1 MANQVIE
8 KWNDILNFLK
18 TQYNISNV
26 SFKTWLSDIK
36 VSRVDDLMVYLT
48 SDNETIRGN
57 ISFINTKYSSF
68 IKNAIAEVTEIE
80 YDICFDDLNN
90 TSAAEVK
97 KVEVK
102 ASSNN
107 IGNPLNSDYT
117 FDNFV
122 VSTNNA
128 LAHAT
133 ALKVAEA
140 PGEYYNPLYIYGNS
154 GLGKTH
160 LMSAIGHFILEN
172 NPSKKVMYVTSEI
185 FTNEL
190 IESLRNG
197 NTAPAAFRE
206 KYRNVDVLL
215 IDDIQ
220 FIIGKAATQE
230 EFFYT
235 FNSLYEAKKQI
246 VITSDRPPR
255 EFTQL
260 DERWKSRFGWG
271 IIVDITSPD
280 YETKIAI
287 LKKKLEI
294 KYNEGTDVDIDNDA
308 LSYMAE
314 NINTS
319 IRELE
324 GALTK
329 VIAMSKIKRTPATK
343 ELAEYA
349 LRDVCSPS
357 KKKVITPEFIIEVV
371 AEQFNFS
378 VNDILSKKRDKSVA
392 VPRQIAMYLAD
403 AYTDYTI
410 TSIAKIF
417 DKDHSTVIHNVKTIK
432 SKIDNDK
439 EIADAVQVLVNKIN
453 PDRD

>member
-1 MANQVIE
+1 MASRVEE
-8 KWNDILNFLK
+8 KWNEILEFLK
-18 TQYNISNV
+18 TEYNISKV
-26 SFKTWLSDIK
+26 SFDTWLK
-36 VSRVDDLMVYLT
+36 VLEFSKIEDGCLYLT
-48 SDNETIRGN
+48 SQDVTVQQNFN
-57 ISFINTKYSSF
+57 FISNKYSKL
-68 IKNAIAEVTEIE
+68 IKTAIAEVTNLE
-80 YDICFDDLNN
+80 YDIEFEVNSDEN
-90 TSAAEVK
+90 TSNTK
-97 KVEVK
+97 KIDNK
-102 ASSNN
+102 TTANN
-107 IGNPLNSDYT
+107 LGNPLHPDYT

-122 VSTNNA
+122 VSTSNS
-128 LAHAT
+128 LAHAS

-160 LMSAIGHFILEN
+160 LMSAVGHYILEN
-172 NPSKKVMYVTSEI
+172 SPNKKVMYVTSEI

-246 VITSDRPPR
+246 VIISDRPPR
-255 EFTQL
+255 DFTTL
-260 DERWKSRFGWG
+260 DERWKSRFGCG
-271 IIVDITSPD
+271 LIVDITSPD

-294 KYNEGTDVDIDNDA
+294 KSNEGTDVDIDNDA

-329 VIAMSKIKRTPATK
+329 VIAMSKIRRAPATK

-349 LRDVCSPS
+349 LRDVCSPN
-357 KKKVITPEFIIEVV
+357 KKKVITPEFIMEVV
-371 AEQFNFS
+371 AEQFGLS
-378 VNDILSKKRDKSVA
+378 IQDILSKKRDDTRSSA
-392 VPRQIAMYLAD
+392 RQIAMYLTSE
-403 AYTDYTI
+403 YTDLSKTEI
-410 TSIAKIF
+410 GDLF
-417 DKDHSTVIHNVKTIK
+417 NKDHSTVIHNIK
-432 SKIDNDK
+432 KISEKINNDK
-439 EIADAVQVLVNKIN
+439 EIAESIKVLTNKIN